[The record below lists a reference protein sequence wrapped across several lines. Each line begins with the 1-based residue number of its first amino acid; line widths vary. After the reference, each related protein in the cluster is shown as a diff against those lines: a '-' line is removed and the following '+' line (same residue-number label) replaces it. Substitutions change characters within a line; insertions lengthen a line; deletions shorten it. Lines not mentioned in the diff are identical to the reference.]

1 MGPRALRC
9 FESHMQPT
17 ALNFAQANVSKA
29 AQWRRWQSDADA
41 IWKDHPDLS
50 RHSVA
55 RLVRRRLQLSERT
68 DSIARR
74 IRK

>member
-50 RHSVA
+50 RHHA
-55 RLVRRRLQLSERT
+55 GQQRLQLPERT
-68 DSIARR
+68 DSIAHR